1 MVADFNAFVS
11 QSNERAVEI
20 AKLLI
25 KAAHM
30 THTMLIQ
37 SEKKSKRA
45 REAMETQDKEAMWA
59 VLQEYIQEYSSFIT
73 GTGIFTGIVIRRVD
87 KAFYERV
94 TVDDIRGQLQM
105 SIGFV
110 YAYEAFSSVGRET
123 YKQCL
128 KKLLKSSGLLSDAE
142 LKLLDA

>member
-1 MVADFNAFVS
+1 MATDFNAFVS
-11 QSNERAVEI
+11 QNNDRAVDI
-20 AKLLI
+20 AKILI
-25 KAAHM
+25 KAAKE

-45 REAMETQDKEAMWA
+45 REAMKKQDKEAMWA
-59 VLQEYIQEYSSFIT
+59 VLQEYIREYSSFIT

-87 KAFYERV
+87 RAFYERV
-94 TVDDIRGQLQM
+94 TVGNIRGQLQM

-128 KKLLKSSGLLSDAE
+128 KKRLKSSGLLSDAE

>member
-1 MVADFNAFVS
+1 MATDFNAFVS
-11 QSNERAVEI
+11 QNNDRAVDI
-20 AKLLI
+20 AKILI
-25 KAAHM
+25 KAAKE

-45 REAMETQDKEAMWA
+45 REAMEMRDKEAMWA
-59 VLQEYIQEYSSFIT
+59 VLQEYIREYSSFIT

-87 KAFYERV
+87 RAFYERV
-94 TVDDIRGQLQM
+94 TVCDIRGQLQM